1 MGFLVSI
8 YVPSKR
14 IKANDSVFPLNLTF
28 SSKEEIRFQLECEY
42 FTIMAQGLKETQ
54 AWLSKLSR

>member
-28 SSKEEIRFQLECEY
+28 GSKEEIRFQLECEY

-54 AWLSKLSR
+54 A